1 MTTVLLIRHGLT
13 ALTESTLVGRTPGV
27 PLDDRGIAQARA
39 AGERIRSVPV
49 EAIVSSPIERCR
61 ETAAIVASARQPIP
75 EVTFDDRLAEVDYG
89 DWTGRTFKEL
99 HREPL
104 WKTVVAHPAEVI
116 FPNGEPLRAMATRA
130 VAAVRDWNDRLG
142 PDATWVLV
150 GHADPIRAI
159 LADALGLHFEGY
171 QHLVVGPGSLSV
183 VRYGGGPA
191 RVLRVNDRGG
201 DPGDLLPA
209 KKRRRS

>member
-27 PLDDRGIAQARA
+27 PLDERGVAQARA
-39 AGERIRSVPV
+39 AGERIRSVPI
-49 EAIVSSPIERCR
+49 EAIVSSPIDRCR
-61 ETAAIVASARQPIP
+61 ETATIVASVREPVP
-75 EVTFDDRLAEVDYG
+75 EVTFDDRFAEVDYG
-89 DWTGRTFKEL
+89 DWMGRPFKEL

-104 WKTVVAHPAEVI
+104 WKSVIAHPAEVT

-130 VAAVRDWNDRLG
+130 VAGVRHWNDRLG
-142 PDATWVLV
+142 PGATYLIVS
-150 GHADPIRAI
+150 HADPIRAI

-183 VRYGGGPA
+183 IRYGGGPA
-191 RVLRVNDRGG
+191 RVLRINDQGG